1 MQSNLKE
8 KIQQRE
14 NTFNRVIEMLISSLQ
29 LEYSPDEL
37 DADTP
42 LFGTGLGLDSVDAV
56 EVIITLEAEFGI
68 SLDEG
73 DSIFA
78 LRTINSLVDVVISR
92 KENIQ

>member
-78 LRTINSLVDVVISR
+78 LRTINSLVDVVMSR

>member
-29 LEYSPDEL
+29 LEYTPDEL

-73 DSIFA
+73 DSIFV
-78 LRTINSLVDVVISR
+78 LRTINSLVDVVMSR